1 MSALTVNLKQMVQR
15 QPAWLACGA
24 LGLMVVLIFMLADD
38 PGWDNTVLMISLFS
52 WGVGMGIGIMQKD
65 ILNKPFALV
74 LPGHHEMVRRMSFLV
89 GAGFAVLCLFV
100 VAVFRGFKGDFNLPG
115 TIAALLIWMSCYWFG
130 TAMILIPQMMYVW
143 LLLMLFGLFRT
154 MELLVMSAV
163 SDYAFLTIVLGIGIN
178 AAIWI
183 LLGKEHLLRWYC
195 QNKWLGTQDSFN
207 PVRRGWGELR
217 MGFLYRARP
226 GWLERKVTDFCLRRM
241 AACAPLGTKRFLWG
255 QICVSLGP
263 VLSGKKSLLGLGFL
277 LVYLLL
283 LGTLDIGGV
292 GFALMV
298 CFIWMPFTTRAT
310 LPAYSSPLVPGGRRE
325 RFAATLTT
333 TAVLAV
339 LVTVILVCLAALTI
353 PLEKILP
360 GLPIQGEI
368 RTFHAIPLTLW
379 YAPLFVIP
387 LTYTLAMLLPEAYML
402 IGIVGMVTIPAF
414 AFSITASIPIGLE
427 SVLAIGSIIVSWWL
441 FIRVS
446 RMVCLK
452 WSLVRD

>member
-15 QPAWLACGA
+15 QPAGLACGA
-24 LGLMVVLIFMLADD
+24 LGVMVVLIFMLTGD

-52 WGVGMGIGIMQKD
+52 WAVGMAIGIMQKD
-65 ILNKPFALV
+65 VLNKPFALV

-89 GAGFAVLCLFV
+89 GAGFAVVCLFV
-100 VAVFRGFKGDFNLPG
+100 VAVLHGFKGDFTLTG
-115 TIAALLIWMSCYWFG
+115 TFAAAFVWMSCYWFG
-130 TAMILIPQMMYVW
+130 AAMILMPWLFYVY

-163 SDYAFLTIVLGIGIN
+163 SDYAFLTIVLCIGLN

-183 LLGKEHLLRWYC
+183 LLGKEQLLRWYC
-195 QNKWLGTQDSFN
+195 QNKWLGTQNSFN
-207 PVRRGWGELR
+207 PVRRGWGE
-217 MGFLYRARP
+217 MGIGFLYRARP
-226 GWLERKVTDFCLRRM
+226 GWLERKVTAFCLRRM

-255 QICVSLGP
+255 QLGVSLGP
-263 VLSGKKSLLGLGFL
+263 VLSGKKSLLGFGFM

-283 LGTLDIGGV
+283 FGTLDMGGG
-292 GFALMV
+292 GFALMA
-298 CFIWMPFTTRAT
+298 CFIWMPFTTRAA
-310 LPAYSSPLVPGGRRE
+310 LPAYSSLLVPGGRRE

-339 LVTVILVCLAALTI
+339 LVTVILVCFAVLTI

-387 LTYTLAMLLPEAYML
+387 LTYTLAMLLPEAYMF
-402 IGIVGMVTIPAF
+402 IGIVGMVTIPVF
-414 AFSITASIPIGLE
+414 AFSITPRIPIGLE
-427 SVLAIGSIIVSWWL
+427 SVLAIGSILVSWWL

-446 RMVCLK
+446 RMVCTK
-452 WSLVRD
+452 WSLVRS